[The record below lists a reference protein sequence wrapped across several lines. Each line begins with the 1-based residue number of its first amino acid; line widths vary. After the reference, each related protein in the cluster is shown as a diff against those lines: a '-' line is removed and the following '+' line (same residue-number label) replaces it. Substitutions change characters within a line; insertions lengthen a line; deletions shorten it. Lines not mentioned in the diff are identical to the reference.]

1 MLTAQN
7 PVPNV
12 SRPDKK
18 SETGAPKWH
27 LIYYAMAGFDLVA
40 ISFSLFINHQITD
53 LYVDSVNINKD
64 WAGRL
69 AQYSKL
75 TELATE
81 VNRPGND
88 IFLTFDLVA
97 ETEKF
102 HRAKA
107 DFDTHLASIR
117 ISNMVLKQELANRL
131 NVHLQDIEGHMDK
144 LDLSARKILTLFTSS
159 RLLAGNE
166 MARMDR
172 SFFSL
177 AATIEVMSKK
187 VQTLQTDNL
196 FKLGTQFM
204 V

>member
-1 MLTAQN
+1 
-7 PVPNV
+7 
-12 SRPDKK
+12 
-18 SETGAPKWH
+18 
-27 LIYYAMAGFDLVA
+27 
-40 ISFSLFINHQITD
+40 
-53 LYVDSVNINKD
+53 
-64 WAGRL
+64 
-69 AQYSKL
+69 
-75 TELATE
+75 
-81 VNRPGND
+81 
-88 IFLTFDLVA
+88 
-97 ETEKF
+97 
-102 HRAKA
+102 
-107 DFDTHLASIR
+107 
-117 ISNMVLKQELANRL
+117 MVLKQELANRL

-177 AATIEVMSKK
+177 AAAIEVMSKK